1 MCAAKYIEIIML
13 LTGYDIRRKHF
24 LYLNYYCFCNV
35 LWVYPDFLLIF
46 RWKYYTTD
54 VLSCQQDKL
63 VAATNAHRRDL
74 TDKIYNL
81 QPNGTSELE

>member
-1 MCAAKYIEIIML
+1 MILGANIFCTWIITVSAM
-13 LTGYDIRRKHF
+13 Y
-24 LYLNYYCFCNV
+24 

-81 QPNGTSELE
+81 QPNGTSELEWVE